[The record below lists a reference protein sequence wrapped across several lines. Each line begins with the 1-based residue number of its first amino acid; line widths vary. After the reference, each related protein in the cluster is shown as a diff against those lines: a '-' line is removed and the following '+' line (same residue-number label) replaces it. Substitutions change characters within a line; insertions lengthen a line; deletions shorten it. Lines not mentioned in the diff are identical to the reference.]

1 MLVKKTMNIT
11 IPSWRGSKGCIV
23 AVPLKDKLP
32 TPRKTRI
39 ALIAHCAILVARD
52 VTCVVREALKAGS
65 IAA

>member
-23 AVPLKDKLP
+23 TVPLKGKLP
-32 TPRKTRI
+32 TPRKMRI
-39 ALIAHCAILVARD
+39 ALIVHCTILVVRD
-52 VTCVVREALKAGS
+52 VTCVVREALKARS